1 MRSGWIIRTLGLA
14 ALVAVAVTANAF
26 AGGRA
31 YEGSI
36 DSDYSATVSLKVK
49 KSDHARWVTSF
60 VARNFIIS
68 CEAGVEARLGSAQ
81 VRAKPGTIRVHQG
94 RFDAKVVKGPR
105 TVEIRGRFTSP
116 GEASGTL
123 HYSGLTS
130 VVVGG
135 QTQSLDCESEALSWQ
150 ASRAQTSGR
159 ISASTP

>member
-81 VRAKPGTIRVHQG
+81 VRAKPGTIRVRQAFRRQG
-94 RFDAKVVKGPR
+94 REGPEDGRDQGPLHEPGRGERDAALQRADLGRRRRPDSEPR
-105 TVEIRGRFTSP
+105 LRE
-116 GEASGTL
+116 
-123 HYSGLTS
+123 
-130 VVVGG
+130 
-135 QTQSLDCESEALSWQ
+135 
-150 ASRAQTSGR
+150 
-159 ISASTP
+159 